1 MPSATR
7 TPMPLQDRHGRQF
20 RYLRLSIT
28 DVCNFRCNYCLPDG
42 YQKGEAVGPLS
53 LDEIDWLIQG
63 FAAVGIRKVRI
74 TGGEPS
80 VRRDLTRILE
90 RVAAVPEIETLAMT
104 TNGYRL
110 NQQVEEWQRAG
121 LNQLNISVD
130 SLDPNTFHQVTGHDC
145 LPDVLAGIDK
155 ALALGLKVKVNVVLL
170 KGFNLAD
177 VQSFIDWVQ
186 DRDVAVRFIELM
198 RTGENQVFFSEHH
211 VAGSVIA
218 SQLLEHGWLPR
229 SSGLLDGPA
238 REYVHPDYSGRIG
251 LIMPYSRGFCSS
263 CNRLRISAQ
272 GKLHLCL
279 FGEEG
284 HDVRQWLSKE
294 HHSEL
299 PGQLQALL
307 GMKEASHYL
316 HEGRSGQT
324 RNFAM
329 LGG

>member
-1 MPSATR
+1 MHLAIDS
-7 TPMPLQDRHGRQF
+7 PMPLQDRHGRQF

-42 YQKGEAVGPLS
+42 YQKGEAVGSLS
-53 LDEIDWLIQG
+53 LDEIDWLVRG

-80 VRRDLTRILE
+80 VRSDLSQILE
-90 RVAAVPEIETLAMT
+90 RIAAVPGIETMAMT
-104 TNGYRL
+104 SNGYRL
-110 NQQVEEWQRAG
+110 NQKVEEWQRAG
-121 LNQLNISVD
+121 LNQINISID
-130 SLDPNTFHQVTGHDC
+130 SLDPRTFHKVTGHNC
-145 LPDVLAGIDK
+145 LPDLLAGINK
-155 ALALGLKVKVNVVLL
+155 ALALGMMVKVNVVLL
-170 KGFNLAD
+170 RGFNLAD
-177 VQSFIDWVQ
+177 VQSFIDWVK
-186 DRDVAVRFIELM
+186 DRNVAVRFIELM

-211 VAGSVIA
+211 VSGEVIA
-218 SQLLEHGWLPR
+218 SQLLGNGWKPR
-229 SSGLLDGPA
+229 PSNLLDGPA

-251 LIMPYSRGFCSS
+251 LIMPYSRDFCSS

-294 HHSEL
+294 YHSEL
-299 PGQLQALL
+299 PRQLQALL

-316 HEGRSGQT
+316 HEGISGQT